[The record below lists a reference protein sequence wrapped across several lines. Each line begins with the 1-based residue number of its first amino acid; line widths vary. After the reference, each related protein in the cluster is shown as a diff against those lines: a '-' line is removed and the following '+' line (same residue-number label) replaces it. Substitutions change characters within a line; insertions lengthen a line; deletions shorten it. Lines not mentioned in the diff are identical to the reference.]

1 MDSRFHRTGNIG
13 NEMIFEKTMCEIKKG
28 IKNESGVIRSFLF
41 AKTKC
46 RQSVVKNVLQRDF
59 NLYIYKIKKPILFDR
74 LCVRGGE
81 RGIRTPVP
89 VFAGNMISNHAP

>member
-1 MDSRFHRTGNIG
+1 MDSRIHWAGNPCHK
-13 NEMIFEKTMCEIKKG
+13 MTFEKQRAKSKKS
-28 IKNESGVIRSFLF
+28 IKNEGGVIRSFLF

-46 RQSVVKNVLQRDF
+46 RQSVVRNVLQRDF

-74 LCVRGGE
+74 LCLHGGE